1 MTRVGVLSD
10 THGLLRP
17 EVVKGLQGSDL
28 IIHAGDIG
36 SETII
41 PELEQIAPVH
51 AVRGNVDKGIWG
63 YHFPLYTV
71 VEIGQIF
78 IYVHHGDRELDMDPV
93 AAGFQV
99 IISGHTHV
107 PLIEK
112 RNDVL
117 YLNPGSA
124 GHKRFS
130 LPVSMAELTVEGT
143 DIKARLIPL
152 NIKRD

>member
-17 EVVKGLQGSDL
+17 EVIKRLQGSDV

-41 PELEQIAPVH
+41 PELERIAPVY
-51 AVRGNVDKGIWG
+51 AVRGNVDNGAWAYK
-63 YHFPLYTV
+63 FPLTNV
-71 VEIGQIF
+71 VQIGETF
-78 IYVHHGDRELDMDPV
+78 IYVYHGHLALDIALDKN
-93 AAGFQV
+93 FQAV
-99 IISGHTHV
+99 ISGHTHES
-107 PLIEK
+107 LLEK

-124 GHKRFS
+124 GHKRFH
-130 LPVSMAELTVEGT
+130 LPVSMALLQVDGANLTAKLVTLG
-143 DIKARLIPL
+143 
-152 NIKRD
+152 

>member
-17 EVVKGLQGSDL
+17 EVVQQLQGSDL

-41 PELEQIAPVH
+41 PELEQIAPVY
-51 AVRGNVDKGIWG
+51 AVRGNVDNGAWAYK
-63 YHFPLYTV
+63 FPLTNV
-71 VEIGQIF
+71 VQIGKMF
-78 IYVHHGDRELDMDPV
+78 IYIYHGHLELDIAPDKN
-93 AAGFQV
+93 FQV

-107 PLIEK
+107 PRLEK

-130 LPVSMAELTVEGT
+130 LPVSIALS
-143 DIKARLIPL
+143 R
-152 NIKRD
+152 

>member
-17 EVVKGLQGSDL
+17 EVLKQLQGSDF

-41 PELEQIAPVH
+41 PELEKIATVY
-51 AVRGNVDKGIWG
+51 AVRGNVDNAAWAYK
-63 YHFPLYTV
+63 FPLTNAIQ
-71 VEIGQIF
+71 IGETF
-78 IYVHHGDRELDMDPV
+78 IYIYHGHLDLDIAPDKN
-93 AAGFQV
+93 FQV

-107 PLIEK
+107 PLLEK

-130 LPVSMAELTVEGT
+130 LPVSMAELTMKSP
-143 DIKARLIPL
+143 DLKARLVTL
-152 NIKRD
+152 NIK